1 MLNVRPYT
9 PALQKLAA
17 KFDCGNSYLNQFLRS
32 PDALDAGVGK
42 TFVFLTENAE
52 SIVGYYNLSCGSL
65 DEIEGDVRYKIGGTI
80 HIGYFAIDEKFQH
93 QLQATTPNGIHLYWG
108 DVLLEECLSRI
119 EAIRSQQPDA
129 VLMNLLLPNVDGLTL
144 IRDLRKTDARL
155 VLVCMSEFFSPTSIE
170 LMRRYQVDYFLFKP
184 FAPQTAEIVLLDCLT
199 VSEELRTM
207 AREGLSEESEEKL
220 EARIRQAL
228 RELNFSSRYV
238 GFEHLTRA
246 VAMAYEAP
254 DCLRNLTA
262 GLYPEIARRAGTT
275 SSSVER
281 AIRTAIATAN
291 SDQSLTR
298 RLQRA
303 PTNKDCILYV
313 LKQL

>member
-1 MLNVRPYT
+1 METYRIMILDSD
-9 PALQKLAA
+9 LAH
-17 KFDCGNSYLNQFLRS
+17 
-32 PDALDAGVGK
+32 LD
-42 TFVFLTENAE
+42 
-52 SIVGYYNLSCGSL
+52 
-65 DEIEGDVRYKIGGTI
+65 R
-80 HIGYFAIDEKFQH
+80 
-93 QLQATTPNGIHLYWG
+93 
-108 DVLLEECLSRI
+108 LSRLLQRNARFQVI
-119 EAIRSQQPDA
+119 GTLSDGRGALEVIRSQQPDA

-207 AREGLSEESEEKL
+207 AREGLAEESEEKL

-313 LKQL
+313 LKQLNM

>member
-1 MLNVRPYT
+1 METYRIMILDSD
-9 PALQKLAA
+9 LAH
-17 KFDCGNSYLNQFLRS
+17 
-32 PDALDAGVGK
+32 LD
-42 TFVFLTENAE
+42 
-52 SIVGYYNLSCGSL
+52 
-65 DEIEGDVRYKIGGTI
+65 R
-80 HIGYFAIDEKFQH
+80 
-93 QLQATTPNGIHLYWG
+93 
-108 DVLLEECLSRI
+108 LSRLLQRNARFQVVGTLSDGRGAL

-144 IRDLRKTDARL
+144 IRELRKTDARL

-262 GLYPEIARRAGTT
+262 GLSIRRSRGARERPRPA
-275 SSSVER
+275 SSAPFALPSPR
-281 AIRTAIATAN
+281 RIPISRSPADSSARPPTRTAFST
-291 SDQSLTR
+291 
-298 RLQRA
+298 
-303 PTNKDCILYV
+303 C
-313 LKQL
+313 

>member
-1 MLNVRPYT
+1 MKPYRIMILDSDL
-9 PALQKLAA
+9 AHLDRLSRLLQ
-17 KFDCGNSYLNQFLRS
+17 R
-32 PDALDAGVGK
+32 
-42 TFVFLTENAE
+42 NARFQ
-52 SIVGYYNLSCGSL
+52 IVGTLSDGRGAL
-65 DEIEGDVRYKIGGTI
+65 ETI
-80 HIGYFAIDEKFQH
+80 RRQH
-93 QLQATTPNGIHLYWG
+93 
-108 DVLLEECLSRI
+108 
-119 EAIRSQQPDA
+119 PDA

-144 IRDLRKTDARL
+144 IRDLRKADARL
-155 VLVCMSEFFSPTSIE
+155 TLLCMSEFFSPTSIE

-199 VSEELRTM
+199 VSEEFKANAEDLP
-207 AREGLSEESEEKL
+207 EESEERL
-220 EARIRQAL
+220 EARIRQTL
-228 RELNFSSRYV
+228 LELNFSSRYV

-262 GLYPEIARRAGTT
+262 GLYPEIARLAGTT

-281 AIRTAIATAN
+281 AIRTAISTADA
-291 SDQSLTR
+291 DQSLTR

-313 LKQL
+313 LKQLNMQRAF

>member
-1 MLNVRPYT
+1 METYRIMILDSDLAHLDRLSRL
-9 PALQKLAA
+9 LQ
-17 KFDCGNSYLNQFLRS
+17 R
-32 PDALDAGVGK
+32 
-42 TFVFLTENAE
+42 NARFQ
-52 SIVGYYNLSCGSL
+52 IVGTLSDGRGAL
-65 DEIEGDVRYKIGGTI
+65 
-80 HIGYFAIDEKFQH
+80 
-93 QLQATTPNGIHLYWG
+93 
-108 DVLLEECLSRI
+108 

-144 IRDLRKTDARL
+144 IRDLRKTDTRL

-184 FAPQTAEIVLLDCLT
+184 FAPHTAEIVLLDCLT
-199 VSEELRTM
+199 VSEALRTT
-207 AREGLSEESEEKL
+207 AREGFPEEREEKL

-246 VAMAYEAP
+246 VVMAP

-313 LKQL
+313 LKQLNM

>member
-1 MLNVRPYT
+1 M
-9 PALQKLAA
+9 
-17 KFDCGNSYLNQFLRS
+17 
-32 PDALDAGVGK
+32 
-42 TFVFLTENAE
+42 FLTENAE
-52 SIVGYYNLSCGSL
+52 SIVGYYNLSCGSR

-199 VSEELRTM
+199 VSEELRMM

-254 DCLRNLTA
+254 DSLRNLTA

-313 LKQL
+313 LKQLNM

>member
-1 MLNVRPYT
+1 MEPYRIMILDSDL
-9 PALQKLAA
+9 AHLDRLSRLLQRNARFQVVGTLS
-17 KFDCGNSYLNQFLRS
+17 DGCG
-32 PDALDAGVGK
+32 ALD
-42 TFVFLTENAE
+42 
-52 SIVGYYNLSCGSL
+52 
-65 DEIEGDVRYKIGGTI
+65 
-80 HIGYFAIDEKFQH
+80 
-93 QLQATTPNGIHLYWG
+93 
-108 DVLLEECLSRI
+108 
-119 EAIRSQQPDA
+119 AIRSQHPDA

-155 VLVCMSEFFSPTSIE
+155 TLVCMSEFFSPTSIE

-199 VSEELRTM
+199 VSEKMRQT
-207 AREGLSEESEEKL
+207 AREGFPEESEEKL

-313 LKQL
+313 LKQLNM